1 METLP
6 EKQKGRLTSYQLLE
20 EYFDAHLDMQ
30 MEDDEDKKAELE
42 DKVENITETIIQK
55 VENIEHVMVKKDLMK
70 EQLKSQIKVYQ
81 DVLTSLKRKLVAT
94 DNGWKRLEELIIML
108 VDNVGEGSEGKTTV
122 EKNGFRY
129 TSYEAPGPLEIPDET
144 EVPQEYTRIKVEVD
158 KARLR
163 KDILAN
169 GDTDYAKIPKVKRL
183 KIS

>member
-6 EKQKGRLTSYQLLE
+6 EKQEGRLTSYQLLE

-42 DKVENITETIIQK
+42 DKVENITGTIMEK

-81 DVLTSLKRKLVAT
+81 DVLTNLKRKLAAT

-108 VDNVGEGSEGKTTV
+108 VDNVGEGSEGKTTI

-129 TSYEAPGPLEIPDET
+129 TSYVAPGPLEIPDET

>member
-81 DVLTSLKRKLVAT
+81 DVLTSLKRKLAAT

-108 VDNVGEGSEGKTTV
+108 VDNGLQGI
-122 EKNGFRY
+122 F
-129 TSYEAPGPLEIPDET
+129 
-144 EVPQEYTRIKVEVD
+144 
-158 KARLR
+158 
-163 KDILAN
+163 
-169 GDTDYAKIPKVKRL
+169 
-183 KIS
+183 